1 MKIPNKILEL
11 ILTLGNGHHRVVCP
25 VCHGGTTKER
35 SLVLTISPTTARW
48 LCHRASCQIAG
59 TAAMH
64 SQKLKPMQEKCY
76 NEQPQS
82 AYLLHSKKHYQ
93 PTTNSEPKGY
103 IKRIIRDSE
112 GNERGAVY
120 RRGPDLPKHY
130 SKDINRIEE
139 GYVGLHF
146 PSRPTSDTVILVED
160 IPSANAMD
168 EFFPTVALLGVHLSE
183 KKLEYLVN
191 IGIRRVII
199 ALDNDATRQAIRLA
213 RRFLITTQVLVLQ
226 KDLKDQTKEQL
237 AELASKL
244 KTRYQQHE

>member
-1 MKIPNKILEL
+1 M
-11 ILTLGNGHHRVVCP
+11 
-25 VCHGGTTKER
+25 
-35 SLVLTISPTTARW
+35 
-48 LCHRASCQIAG
+48 
-59 TAAMH
+59 
-64 SQKLKPMQEKCY
+64 
-76 NEQPQS
+76 
-82 AYLLHSKKHYQ
+82 
-93 PTTNSEPKGY
+93 
-103 IKRIIRDSE
+103 
-112 GNERGAVY
+112 Y

-139 GYVGLHF
+139 DYVGLHF

-213 RRFLITTQVLVLQ
+213 KRFLITTHVLVLQ